1 MQELKAKLRTELGK
15 KTNALRRAGF
25 LPAVVYGEG
34 VKSQSISVPYKDFE
48 KAHKAAGESTLVKLE
63 VDGEPY
69 NVLIHD
75 ITHDPLKGTPLHA
88 DFYAVRMDKVIRT
101 KVPIEFLGESPA
113 VKNDGGIFVKV
124 MQELEVEALPQ
135 DLPHG
140 LRANRSS
147 LTAFGVRLFVKDII
161 AIKGVKILAE
171 PDDVIALVDA
181 PRSEKELQELAQAP
195 TAELKEVETEQEAT
209 RAEKAATEAAE
220 KEAGK
225 VTGE

>member
-75 ITHDPLKGTPLHA
+75 IKHDPLKGTPLHA

-140 LRANRSS
+140 LRANLSS